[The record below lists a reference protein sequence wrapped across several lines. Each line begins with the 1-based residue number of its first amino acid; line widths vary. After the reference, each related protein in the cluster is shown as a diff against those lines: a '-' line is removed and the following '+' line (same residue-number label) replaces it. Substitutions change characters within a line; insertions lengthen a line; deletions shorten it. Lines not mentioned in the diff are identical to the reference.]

1 MEDNDFIRVSNS
13 LSPNVG
19 ESAQRAREGAS
30 LWFRQRGGFLGGT
43 FASAPRKHWGVLF
56 NDGLPRRFASRND
69 AEEFR

>member
-19 ESAQRAREGAS
+19 ESAA
-30 LWFRQRGGFLGGT
+30 LWFRQRGGFSGGT
-43 FASAPRKHWGVLF
+43 FALAPRKHWRVLF